1 MIFWKAVIL
10 LASLV
15 FVAPPLCAQAV
26 RGELREGESGR
37 PVAGAFV
44 VLLDEGGRQVG
55 GSFTDA
61 AGGFHLQAPA
71 PGRYALRAERVGH
84 VSVRSEVLQLAA
96 GQTLLYG
103 LEMGAAAIQLDG
115 LVVQAER
122 RRCAVLPDAGAQT
135 AAIWEEARKA
145 LSATAWTDSG
155 RRFRYTLQHSHREL
169 NVASNRVVSERGER
183 VTGFA
188 VSPFVSVPVER
199 LVNEGFVHV
208 DGDSLVYH
216 APDAKVL
223 LSDEFLDT
231 HCFRVQPGEG
241 EMAERVGLAFEPVR
255 GRRIPDVRGV
265 LWLDRQT
272 AELRHLEYTYTGL
285 DLAGATDRVGGR
297 VEFERL
303 PSGEWIV
310 PHWRIRMPM
319 VAVESVKLGMQS
331 HMRRRIVGF
340 TEVVGDVL
348 EVRSVQGALIRSTAR
363 AALSGTVFDS
373 TRAAPLS
380 GARVRLVGT
389 ASEAE
394 TDAQG
399 RFRIADVAE
408 GRYSI
413 VFAHPRADTL
423 EHPERPV
430 PVDVRQGAENTV
442 ELAVPSLASVLAGRC
457 APEERRGGTGVVVGE
472 VREEGGV
479 VPPPGTPVLLT
490 WAASGAAPAGRVVAW
505 TDARGH
511 YFACSV
517 PTGVA
522 VETRVG
528 SQASVA
534 VEVRANAER
543 AVRHDLTVPAPQAV
557 VLDGLAVTAEAP
569 AAREARARG
578 TRMDLVLREEIESL
592 RTVARHVGDL
602 MRRFPG
608 VAIQD
613 LSREG
618 SSVIEGVCL
627 RERRGKFGSPCAA
640 VVIDDVVQID
650 GPRAMMDLPV
660 GDVESVEWFP
670 PIVAMAR
677 YGGVARGGAM
687 LVYTV
692 GNGPHA
698 KRPGGE

>member
-1 MIFWKAVIL
+1 MTSWKTFLV

-15 FVAPPLCAQAV
+15 LAAPSLHAQAV

-44 VLLDEGGRQVG
+44 VLLDGNGRQVG

-61 AGGFHLQAPA
+61 AGRFHLQAPS
-71 PGRYALRAERVGH
+71 PGRYALRAERVGY
-84 VSVRSEVLQLAA
+84 VGVRSEALQLDA
-96 GQTLLYG
+96 GQTVLYG
-103 LEMGAAAIQLDG
+103 MEMGAGAIQLDG
-115 LVVQAER
+115 LVVQGER

-135 AAIWEEARKA
+135 ATIWEEARKA
-145 LSATAWTDSG
+145 LNAAAWTESG
-155 RRFRYTLQHSHREL
+155 RRFRYNLQQTYREL
-169 NVASNRVVSERGER
+169 NVASNRVVSERGESI
-183 VTGFA
+183 TGYS
-188 VSPFVSVPVER
+188 VSPFVSAPVES
-199 LVNEGFVHV
+199 LVNEGFVQV
-208 DGDSLVYH
+208 DGDSLNYY

-241 EMAERVGLAFEPVR
+241 ETKELVGLAFEPLR
-255 GRRIPDVRGV
+255 GRRIPDVQGV
-265 LWLDRQT
+265 LWLDRQS
-272 AELRHLEYTYTGL
+272 AELRYLEYTYTGL
-285 DLAGATDRVGGR
+285 DLAGPTGRLGGR

-303 PSGEWIV
+303 SSGEWIV
-310 PHWRIRMPM
+310 PRWRIRMPM

-331 HMRRRIVGF
+331 HVRRRMVGL

-348 EVRSVQGALIRSTAR
+348 EVRSVQGTLIRSTAR

-380 GARVRLVGT
+380 GARVRLAGT
-389 ASEAE
+389 ASEAV

-408 GRYSI
+408 GRYSV

-430 PVDVRQGAENTV
+430 TVDVRQGAENTV
-442 ELAVPSLASVLAGRC
+442 ELAVPPLAAVLAGRC
-457 APEERRGGTGVVVGE
+457 SPEERRGGTGVVVGE
-472 VREEGGV
+472 VREEGGA

-505 TDARGH
+505 TDGQGH

-517 PTGVA
+517 PVGVA
-522 VETRVG
+522 VEARVG
-528 SQASVA
+528 SQSSVA
-534 VEVRANAER
+534 VEVRAGAER
-543 AVRHDLTVPAPQAV
+543 AARHDLTAPASRAV
-557 VLDGLAVTAEAP
+557 VLEGLAVTAEAP

-578 TRMDLVLREEIESL
+578 TRMDLVLRQEIESL

-640 VVIDDVVQID
+640 VVIDDIVQID
-650 GPRAMMDLPV
+650 GPRSMMDLPV
-660 GDVESVEWFP
+660 GDVESVEWVP
-670 PIVAMAR
+670 PIIAMAR

-687 LVYTV
+687 VVYTV

-698 KRPGGE
+698 KLPGGA